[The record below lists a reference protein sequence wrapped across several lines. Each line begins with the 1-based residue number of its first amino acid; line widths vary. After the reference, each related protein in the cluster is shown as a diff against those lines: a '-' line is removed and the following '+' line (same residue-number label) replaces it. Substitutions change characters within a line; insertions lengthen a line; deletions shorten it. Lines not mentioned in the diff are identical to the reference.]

1 MKNKILTALVFIGVF
16 ALVIVV
22 FFGPIL
28 ADLDENDITSFPAE
42 QIADSERIDIT
53 LDMQLDEG
61 EQMLQ
66 VTDQIEVST
75 DEDFANSAQMN
86 LNGTQNETEISGWV
100 STEALSVE
108 KASVETL
115 YLSVPKYFTSK
126 ELDEPIHISGIN
138 AGIFEK
144 EYVDY
149 FADTTADENTD
160 SSPYVINYGGE
171 PWQEIVSITENVPQ
185 TDGTKTVTVTI
196 DPIGE
201 QNIAPGRVELKING
215 TTYQSSVHITY
226 DTETYALQSA
236 AFVFD
241 MPTGEDV
248 DPGNVE
254 IIIYELR
261 ELNDGFVTT
270 YSPGTATE

>member
-1 MKNKILTALVFIGVF
+1 MKNKILTALAYIGF
-16 ALVIVV
+16 FSLVIVV
-22 FFGPIL
+22 FFGPMIIDYEKEWITAL
-28 ADLDENDITSFPAE
+28 PAD
-42 QIADSERIDIT
+42 QVADSERINIT

-75 DEDFANSAQMN
+75 DEDFTNSAQMN

-115 YLSVPKYFTSK
+115 YLSVPKYFTNK

-138 AGIFEK
+138 AGVFEK

-149 FADTTADENTD
+149 FDDTAAGENTD

-171 PWQEIVSITENVPQ
+171 PWQEIESITENVPQ
-185 TDGTKTVTVTI
+185 TDGTKTVTLI
-196 DPIGE
+196 MRPIGD
-201 QNIAPGRVELKING
+201 QNIAPGRVDLKVNG
-215 TTYQSSVHITY
+215 TTYHSSVHITY
-226 DTETYALQSA
+226 DTETYALQNA

-270 YSPGTATE
+270 YSPGAATE